1 MMKMIEIVSIM
12 NRWKLNNMM
21 RVKTHEHDD
30 EHDKIILNDANAEH
44 EENYENDEIMIMM
57 KRMIKTMNWIT

>member
-1 MMKMIEIVSIM
+1 
-12 NRWKLNNMM
+12 MM

-57 KRMIKTMNWIT
+57 KRMIKTMN